1 MSELWGLWSPQT
13 VPPLLGFPPQ
23 LEGVTFILTPA
34 DGKLLRPCGR
44 VLMPGGLRADP
55 WVMALIKGRLD
66 FPRPCHSSLDD

>member
-13 VPPLLGFPPQ
+13 VPPLLGVPPQ

-44 VLMPGGLRADP
+44 VLMPGGIA
-55 WVMALIKGRLD
+55 G
-66 FPRPCHSSLDD
+66 